1 MCEPC
6 LRPTT
11 RRTKETVIVRVVSQ
25 RARQFHQNH
34 PICDMLGLNLNHP
47 RFVLDD
53 TDLTQRA
60 EDHFRGDFPKFG
72 DWGMNLVVAK
82 GGVTLLTDE
91 YRALWNLQPE
101 RRAKRDGESL
111 FLTLAVPNATQTVLA
126 ELDRFL
132 LNVEKAPDSVHL
144 VRTVSDL
151 DGSREAGKVA
161 LLMAANRADW
171 FGDSPGVLRQFS
183 RLGLRM
189 ITIGQAT
196 RELGWDPSSETRSG
210 GRLTEL
216 GVRMIAE
223 MNQCGILID
232 LAHSNDPCALDV
244 IEISE
249 TPVVDTHSCPR
260 ALSPGENRAIPD
272 EVMRAISKRG
282 GVLGIMPPISRQP
295 GEAPFETIDPDEM
308 ASTLEQIR
316 YAVDVM
322 GVEAVGIG
330 THFTTA
336 LMPALT
342 DALLDDGFTEADTA
356 AIMGGNFLRVLRHV
370 LPES

>member
-1 MCEPC
+1 M
-6 LRPTT
+6 
-11 RRTKETVIVRVVSQ
+11 RVVSA
-25 RARQFHQNH
+25 RARQFHRDH
-34 PICDMLGLNLNHP
+34 RICDMLGLNLNHP

-60 EDHFRGDFPKFG
+60 DDHFRGDFPKFQ
-72 DWGMNLVVAK
+72 DWGINLVVAK

-91 YRALWNLQPE
+91 YRALWNQQPE
-101 RRAKRDGESL
+101 RHTQRDGESL
-111 FLTLAVPNATQTVLA
+111 FLSLAVPNATQVLLA

-132 LNVEKAPDSVHL
+132 LNVERAPDQVHL
-144 VRTVSDL
+144 VRTVADL
-151 DGSREAGKVA
+151 DDANDASKVA

-171 FGDSPGVLRQFS
+171 FGDSPGVLRQFA

-196 RELGWDPSSETRSG
+196 RELGWDPSNEVRSG

-244 IEISE
+244 IDLS
-249 TPVVDTHSCPR
+249 TRPVVDTHSCPR
-260 ALSPGENRAIPD
+260 ALRPGELRAIPD
-272 EVMRAISKRG
+272 EVMRAMSKQG
-282 GVLGIMPPISRQP
+282 GLLGISPPISRP
-295 GEAPFETIDPDEM
+295 TGEAPYDTIDPTQM
-308 ASTLEQIR
+308 AETLKQLH

-322 GVEAVGIG
+322 GIEAVGIG
-330 THFTTA
+330 THFSTA
-336 LMPALT
+336 IMPALT
-342 DALLDDGFTEADTA
+342 DALLDDGFA
-356 AIMGGNFLRVLRHV
+356 
-370 LPES
+370 ESD